1 MFGGFFLVFLLSDD
15 DMSSVEVYEYYYI
28 LEDLINLL
36 FVDFIFYREKSF
48 FLFDF
53 LFRIYNIS
61 FFILIFVIS
70 QFVLNDSC
78 LLDKDRL
85 VSVVSVFSS

>member
-1 MFGGFFLVFLLSDD
+1 MFGGFFLVFILSDD
-15 DMSSVEVYEYYYI
+15 DTSSVEVYEYYYI

-36 FVDFIFYREKSF
+36 FVDFIFYREKLF

>member
-1 MFGGFFLVFLLSDD
+1 MFGGFFLVFILSDD
-15 DMSSVEVYEYYYI
+15 DISSVEVYEYYYI

-36 FVDFIFYREKSF
+36 FVDFIFRREKLF
-48 FLFDF
+48 FFFDF

-70 QFVLNDSC
+70 
-78 LLDKDRL
+78 
-85 VSVVSVFSS
+85 

>member
-1 MFGGFFLVFLLSDD
+1 MFGGFFLVFILSDD
-15 DMSSVEVYEYYYI
+15 DISSVEVYEYYYI

-48 FLFDF
+48 FFFDF

-70 QFVLNDSC
+70 
-78 LLDKDRL
+78 
-85 VSVVSVFSS
+85 

>member
-1 MFGGFFLVFLLSDD
+1 MFGGLFLVFVLSDD
-15 DMSSVEVYEYYYI
+15 DISSVEVYEYYYI

-36 FVDFIFYREKSF
+36 FVDFIFYREKLF

-70 QFVLNDSC
+70 
-78 LLDKDRL
+78 
-85 VSVVSVFSS
+85 

>member
-1 MFGGFFLVFLLSDD
+1 MFGGFFLVFIISDD

-36 FVDFIFYREKSF
+36 FVDFIFYREKLF

-70 QFVLNDSC
+70 
-78 LLDKDRL
+78 
-85 VSVVSVFSS
+85 

>member
-1 MFGGFFLVFLLSDD
+1 MFGGFFLVFILSDD
-15 DMSSVEVYEYYYI
+15 DISSVEVYEYYYI

-36 FVDFIFYREKSF
+36 FVNFIFYREKLF

-70 QFVLNDSC
+70 
-78 LLDKDRL
+78 
-85 VSVVSVFSS
+85 

>member
-1 MFGGFFLVFLLSDD
+1 MFGGFFLVFVLSDD
-15 DMSSVEVYEYYYI
+15 DISSVEVYEYYYI

-48 FLFDF
+48 SLFDF
-53 LFRIYNIS
+53 LLRIYNIS

-70 QFVLNDSC
+70 
-78 LLDKDRL
+78 
-85 VSVVSVFSS
+85 

>member
-1 MFGGFFLVFLLSDD
+1 MFGGFFLVSVLSDD
-15 DMSSVEVYEYYYI
+15 DISSVEVYEYYYI

-70 QFVLNDSC
+70 
-78 LLDKDRL
+78 
-85 VSVVSVFSS
+85 

>member
-1 MFGGFFLVFLLSDD
+1 MFGGFFLVFVLSDD

-36 FVDFIFYREKSF
+36 FVDFIFYREKLF

-70 QFVLNDSC
+70 
-78 LLDKDRL
+78 
-85 VSVVSVFSS
+85 

>member
-1 MFGGFFLVFLLSDD
+1 MFGGFFLVFILSDD
-15 DMSSVEVYEYYYI
+15 DISSVEVYEYYYI

-36 FVDFIFYREKSF
+36 FVDFIFYREKLF

-70 QFVLNDSC
+70 
-78 LLDKDRL
+78 
-85 VSVVSVFSS
+85 

>member
-1 MFGGFFLVFLLSDD
+1 MFGGFFLVFIISDD
-15 DMSSVEVYEYYYI
+15 DISSVEVYEYYYI

-36 FVDFIFYREKSF
+36 FVDFIFYREKLF
-48 FLFDF
+48 FFFDF

-70 QFVLNDSC
+70 
-78 LLDKDRL
+78 
-85 VSVVSVFSS
+85 

>member
-1 MFGGFFLVFLLSDD
+1 MFGGFFLVFILSDD
-15 DMSSVEVYEYYYI
+15 DISSVEVYEYYYI

-36 FVDFIFYREKSF
+36 FVDFIFCREKLF

-70 QFVLNDSC
+70 
-78 LLDKDRL
+78 
-85 VSVVSVFSS
+85 

>member
-1 MFGGFFLVFLLSDD
+1 MFGGFFLVFVLSDD
-15 DMSSVEVYEYYYI
+15 DISSVEVYEYYYI

-36 FVDFIFYREKSF
+36 FVDFIFYREKLF

-70 QFVLNDSC
+70 
-78 LLDKDRL
+78 
-85 VSVVSVFSS
+85 

>member
-1 MFGGFFLVFLLSDD
+1 MFGGFFLVFIISDD
-15 DMSSVEVYEYYYI
+15 DISSVEVYEYYYI

-36 FVDFIFYREKSF
+36 FVDFIFYREKLF

-61 FFILIFVIS
+61 FFILIFLIS
-70 QFVLNDSC
+70 
-78 LLDKDRL
+78 
-85 VSVVSVFSS
+85 

>member
-1 MFGGFFLVFLLSDD
+1 MFGGFFLVLVLSDD
-15 DMSSVEVYEYYYI
+15 DISSVEVYEYYYI

-36 FVDFIFYREKSF
+36 FVDFIFYREKLF

-70 QFVLNDSC
+70 
-78 LLDKDRL
+78 
-85 VSVVSVFSS
+85 

>member
-1 MFGGFFLVFLLSDD
+1 MFDGFFLVFILSDD
-15 DMSSVEVYEYYYI
+15 DTSSVEVYEYYYI

-36 FVDFIFYREKSF
+36 FVEFIFYREKLF

-70 QFVLNDSC
+70 
-78 LLDKDRL
+78 
-85 VSVVSVFSS
+85 

>member
-1 MFGGFFLVFLLSDD
+1 MFGGFFLVFIISDD
-15 DMSSVEVYEYYYI
+15 DISSVEVYEYYYI

-36 FVDFIFYREKSF
+36 FVDFIFYREKLF

-70 QFVLNDSC
+70 
-78 LLDKDRL
+78 
-85 VSVVSVFSS
+85 